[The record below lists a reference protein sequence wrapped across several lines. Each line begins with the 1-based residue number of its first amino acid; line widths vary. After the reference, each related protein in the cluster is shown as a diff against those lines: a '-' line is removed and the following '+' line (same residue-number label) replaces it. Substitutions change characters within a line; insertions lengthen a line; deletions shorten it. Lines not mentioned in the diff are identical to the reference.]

1 MVTPAGRRE
10 AAGLVCQTL
19 GVSERRACQVVEVG
33 RSTVRYE
40 PHARDNEPVIR
51 RMRELA
57 QKWKR
62 YGYRRLAVLLR
73 REGMTINAKRVYRLY
88 RQEGLTVRRR
98 RRRKVVSRPR
108 GEGLAALMQRNER
121 WSMDFVSDTLA
132 SGRTFRT
139 LNVVDDFTR
148 ECLAIEVDTSLS
160 GCRVTRVLER
170 LLRRRGRPELIVT
183 DNGPE
188 FAGRAV
194 DQWAY
199 GRGVPLHFIDPG
211 KPVQNAYI
219 ESFNGKFR
227 DECLNEHWF
236 VDLSDA
242 RGTIEGWRRSYN
254 QERPHSSLGY
264 ETPQAFAA
272 SRPWLRSPPAP
283 CATAGGPTATTTAT
297 AALEE
302 QQNKDLKTPGGLT

>member
-1 MVTPAGRRE
+1 VSE
-10 AAGLVCQTL
+10 TL
-19 GVSERRACQVVEVG
+19 GISERRACRVVEVG

-40 PHARDNEPVIR
+40 PRPQEDGPVIHR
-51 RMRELA
+51 LRELA
-57 QKWKR
+57 ARWKR

-73 REGMTINAKRVYRLY
+73 REGVRINAKRVYRLY
-88 RQEGLTVRRR
+88 RQEGLAVQ
-98 RRRKVVSRPR
+98 RRRKRKAVSRPR
-108 GEGLAALMQRNER
+108 GEGLAAPTHRNER

-148 ECLAIEVDTSLS
+148 ECLAIEVDTSL
-160 GCRVTRVLER
+160 GGRRVTRVLER
-170 LLRRRGRPELIVT
+170 LIQRRGKPGLIVT

-199 GRGVPLHFIDPG
+199 GRGVRLHFIDPG

-236 VDLSDA
+236 VDLRDA
-242 RGTIEGWRRSYN
+242 RAMIAGWRRSYN

-264 ETPQAFAA
+264 ETPAAFAA
-272 SRPWLRSPPAP
+272 SR
-283 CATAGGPTATTTAT
+283 TTTT
-297 AALEE
+297 EKTTTE
-302 QQNKDLKTPGGLT
+302 VSGKQQNNNLTTPAGLS

>member
-1 MVTPAGRRE
+1 VTPAGRRE
-10 AAGLVCQTL
+10 AAGLMCQTL
-19 GVSERRACQVVEVG
+19 GLSERRACRVVEVG

-40 PHARDNEPVIR
+40 PEPCRDEPVIR
-51 RMRELA
+51 RLRELA
-57 QKWKR
+57 QKWR
-62 YGYRRLAVLLR
+62 RFGYRRLTVLMR
-73 REGMTINAKRVYRLY
+73 REGTTINAKRVYRLY
-88 RQEGLTVRRR
+88 RQERLAVC
-98 RRRKVVSRPR
+98 RRRKRKAVSRPR
-108 GEGLAALMQRNER
+108 GEGLEAPTRRNER
-121 WSMDFVSDTLA
+121 WSMDFVSDTVA

-160 GCRVTRVLER
+160 GARVTRVLER
-170 LLRRRGRPELIVT
+170 LIQGRGKPGLIVT

-199 GRGVPLHFIDPG
+199 GRGVRLHFIDPG

-236 VDLSDA
+236 VDLADA
-242 RGTIEGWRRSYN
+242 RAIIAAWRRSYN
-254 QERPHSSLGY
+254 EERPHSSLGY
-264 ETPQAFAA
+264 ETPASFAA
-272 SRPWLRSPPAP
+272 NRPRLRSPSAP
-283 CATAGGPTATTTAT
+283 CATAGVSTTETTTTA
-297 AALEE
+297 APGK
-302 QQNKDLKTPGGLT
+302 QQNNGLKTPAGLS